1 MLRNMM
7 GAPQHATCSVY
18 SVKSG
23 GSLKLYGEDSIKV
36 ELSNSIT
43 MYCAIGNIVVIMVVI
58 FL

>member
-1 MLRNMM
+1 M